1 MHRHV
6 IAPSRFFSQLPNDI
20 IRNPRLSANAVRLL
34 AWQLSLP
41 EGADEPLWK
50 TAERAGIGKVAFQHA
65 KRQLRA
71 ERYLFEWRR
80 QNEHGRW
87 QTVQLIANSPLSTDE
102 AHAAARPV
110 QPTAAVPA
118 TGEPTRRPSAP
129 QPLKTPMGNTSH
141 PPAEARARAKAK
153 AAPQPDTDTD
163 TDTHVHAHA
172 RAEALL
178 LSLSHSAPYLSMP
191 VRKARRWAPLAARWL
206 ECGIGA
212 EEIRTALTA
221 GLEQARSPLG
231 ALRWRLEHALPE
243 PVDTPPAKTAPS
255 SPRVARMRECAGPH
269 TQPLLFTPVGDEER
283 CPACRTTSAAASS
296 AAFAPPPGS
305 GLHAFRAARR
315 ALTVSTPRQPLTN
328 VHTVNSAAL

>member
-6 IAPSRFFSQLPNDI
+6 SAPTRFFSQLPNDI
-20 IRNPRLSANAVRLL
+20 IRHPRLSANAVRLL

-87 QTVQLIANSPLSTDE
+87 QTVQLVANIPLSPDE
-102 AHAAARPV
+102 ARSAVQPAA

-118 TGEPTRRPSAP
+118 TGAPTPRPATP
-129 QPLKTPMGNTSH
+129 QPRKTPVGNTSH
-141 PPAEARARAKAK
+141 PPAKASSQ
-153 AAPQPDTDTD
+153 APPRPDTKA
-163 TDTHVHAHA
+163 HAH
-172 RAEALL
+172 AEALL
-178 LSLSHSAPYLSMP
+178 LSLSHSAPYLAMP
-191 VRKARRWAPLAARWL
+191 ARKARRWAPLAAHWL
-206 ECGIGA
+206 ERGMGTDD
-212 EEIRTALTA
+212 IRTALTA

-243 PVDTPPAKTAPS
+243 PVDTPTTKPTPS
-255 SPRVARMRECAGPH
+255 SPRLSRMRECAGPH
-269 TQPLLFTPVGDEER
+269 TQPLLFTPVGEEER
-283 CPACRTTSAAASS
+283 CPACRTASAAAQ
-296 AAFAPPPGS
+296 AAAAPTTPGS

-315 ALTVSTPRQPLTN
+315 ALAAPTPP
-328 VHTVNSAAL
+328 AAT